1 MEIPNF
7 LKRTQCFSLSD
18 EEKILKEINSRS
30 DSISDIK
37 IRNQEGKKKNEKSKT
52 KSKKKKRK
60 ISRKSTNKSKNH
72 PKIMTNPSNECCLF
86 TNTNDKVTD

>member
-18 EEKILKEINSRS
+18 EGKSFKKDQLPQRFNQRYQNQKPEMKEKK
-30 DSISDIK
+30 IK
-37 IRNQEGKKKNEKSKT
+37 RHLPLEKS
-52 KSKKKKRK
+52 K
-60 ISRKSTNKSKNH
+60 ISRKSTNKSKNR